1 MSEVLEGAAAMAGG
15 GHRES
20 SRLALTWEQLDGV
33 GGALPPAKPL

>member
-1 MSEVLEGAAAMAGG
+1 MSEVLEGAVAMAGG

-20 SRLALTWEQLDGV
+20 SRLALTWEQPD